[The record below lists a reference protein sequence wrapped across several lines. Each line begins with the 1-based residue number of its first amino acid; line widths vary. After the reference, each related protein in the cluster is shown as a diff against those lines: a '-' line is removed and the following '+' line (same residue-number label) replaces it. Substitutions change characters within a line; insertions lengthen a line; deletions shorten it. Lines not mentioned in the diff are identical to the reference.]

1 MWYTHQYTGGH
12 IDNANKCK
20 WIPSHQKKNKVHG
33 TKQYIVYSLS
43 DNKINF
49 LRYYKAK
56 FLNKKVLVLKYI
68 V

>member
-1 MWYTHQYTGGH
+1 MLYTHQYTGGH

-33 TKQYIVYSLS
+33 TKQYIVYSLT

-49 LRYYKAK
+49 LR
-56 FLNKKVLVLKYI
+56 
-68 V
+68 